1 MTLYKSKKYDFS
13 MKNVF
18 LLSIIF
24 LFTVHPV
31 RSQDIASLLKD
42 DYDRQ
47 SQLLIQNEIRKS
59 LGSRA
64 NSKEVQL
71 LVKNLLPWSQ
81 MEGFSPK
88 QFARSVEYLDESARA
103 GIPFESNEEL
113 LPLVANFAGSK
124 EEFLYLSRF
133 MREAEE
139 ANLPEMYRDDFIGRG
154 LDNRWEALSVLVA
167 GRLLI
172 LSRQENIDTKEYFDL
187 LIHNMN
193 PKFSK
198 LSQKA
203 SEDLISKL
211 SQNFKNQKNIN
222 SIQKLNQDA
231 IILKASKGD
240 KVTENLKLSSR
251 NLDPLFEEYGRLEVR
266 RRPQV
271 RPEDIGIEPIQSTT
285 QPTQTTKPPI
295 TQQPTVKPPTAGT
308 TPTLNQGERWKRLS
322 TASLYTVVNGWIGTR
337 YKFGGNTKAGVDC
350 SGFTLHV
357 LIDPKIGVPKGFV
370 PRRATP
376 QASLGSLVQNRNM
389 QAGDLVFFSASPN
402 QTKITHVGLV
412 MKNRDFSHASSTRG
426 VVIQSLDSKWW
437 KERYVTSRRIF
448 SQAVD

>member
-1 MTLYKSKKYDFS
+1 
-13 MKNVF
+13 MKNV
-18 LLSIIF
+18 LILITIYF
-24 LFTVHPV
+24 LFIAHPIL
-31 RSQDIASLLKD
+31 SQDIASLLKD

-64 NSKEVQL
+64 NNKEVQV

-113 LPLVANFAGSK
+113 LPLVANFTGTK

-139 ANLPEMYRDDFIGRG
+139 ANLPHLYRDELINRG

-172 LSRQENIDTKEYFDL
+172 LSRQEDLVTQDYFNY
-187 LIHNMN
+187 LIKNMN
-193 PKFSK
+193 PKFSI
-198 LSQKA
+198 LTQTG
-203 SEDLISKL
+203 SENLVSKL
-211 SQNFKNQKNIN
+211 SQNFKNQKNI
-222 SIQKLNQDA
+222 STIKQLNQDA
-231 IILKASKGD
+231 MILKSSKGAQ
-240 KVTENLKLSSR
+240 VTESLRLSSR

-266 RRPQV
+266 RRPHI
-271 RPEDIGIEPIQSTT
+271 RPEDIGIEPISSNT
-285 QPTQTTKPPI
+285 QQPPVTKPP
-295 TQQPTVKPPTAGT
+295 TSQPPTVKPPTAGT

-376 QASLGSLVQNRNM
+376 QASLGSLVQNQNM
-389 QAGDLVFFSASPN
+389 AAGDLVFFSASPN